1 MKKILFKSAAVLTSL
16 VLVFMFVA
24 MNFKM
29 RPLAASS
36 KIYYV
41 TASVGETYETTGI
54 NYHCDEDGSYVI
66 YGTNSN
72 LATYET
78 AQPTSNLWSVEA
90 NPDDVNTGFSA
101 RYVCKAT
108 LTNLSPATR
117 YYYQIV
123 LGSEK
128 SKVYSFK
135 TPANDGSSTSFA
147 FLTDTQSADVNTFNK
162 VNDLAKALKLK
173 DQNLNMVYM
182 TGDIVDR
189 GGYSAQ
195 WDAFFKG
202 CTEFEGYQQGTL
214 PGNHEYYHDDDPGYI
229 DASFYNAFYNNPQNG
244 PSDRLNSS
252 YYFIYNEILFIN
264 LDTISRNN
272 IDLEAHKAWFRQVVA
287 EHPTRW
293 IIVGS
298 HAGCISAGVYAYDA
312 SYMMSNWQEVFE
324 ECQVDLALSGHEH
337 IYIRKELYYQ
347 GSRNEELGVTY
358 LVGPAAGQKDYAA
371 QTTEGFDQVLR
382 GNYRGQ
388 IIKTQGSKMTV
399 TLYDTS
405 GTSYASFTLN
415 AKRSGEP
422 WPLTD
427 QEMLDSIAYSY
438 NESDNTLDIT
448 WSPDLWGNIKSI
460 SCTGDDTWSQ
470 VISSSST
477 ELAYHRM
484 HAVYNDRNYTYTINL
499 LKSDGTTISKELPVT
514 FVQTVTPTFIRV
526 SSPGTIRVGE
536 TAQLSVV
543 LEPTGAPQEA
553 NYASEDPSIAIVDEN
568 GLITAVAPGST
579 KIVIT
584 TPNNPNLERKLTVRV
599 AYPEGT
605 YQIAYNLDGGTN
617 ASDAPVSYQKGVG
630 TALPTPT
637 KEGYTFLGWY
647 NGETKYENIP
657 TTAEGNISL
666 TARWE
671 VASTPTPPDTPTE
684 PEPEKSGCGCKKS
697 LDYIFALTASLSLLV
712 ILLKKKH

>member
-16 VLVFMFVA
+16 AIIFMFVA
-24 MNFKM
+24 MNLKA
-29 RPLAASS
+29 RPQAASS

-41 TASVGETYETTGI
+41 TTSVGETYETTGI

-66 YGTNSN
+66 YGTNAN

-78 AQPTSNLWSVEA
+78 AQSTSTLWSVEQ
-90 NPDDVNTGFSA
+90 NPDDVNTGFA
-101 RYVCKAT
+101 ERYVCKAT
-108 LTNLSPATR
+108 LTNLLPATR

-128 SKVYSFK
+128 SKVYNFK
-135 TPANDGSSTSFA
+135 TPANDGSSTSFL
-147 FLTDTQSADVNTFNK
+147 FLTDTQSADEGTFGK
-162 VNDLAKALKLK
+162 VNNLVKAIKIK

-244 PSDRLNSS
+244 PSDRMNSS

-272 IDLEAHKAWFRQVVA
+272 IDLAAHKAWFRKVVA
-287 EHPTRW
+287 ENPTRW

-298 HAGCISAGVYAYDA
+298 HAGCISAGVYASDA
-312 SYMMSNWQEVFE
+312 SYMMSNWQQVFE

-347 GSRNEELGVTY
+347 GERNEELGVTY

-371 QTTEGFDQVLR
+371 QSTVGFDQVLR

-399 TLYDTS
+399 TLYDTT
-405 GTSYASFTLN
+405 GETYASFVLN

-422 WPLTD
+422 WPLED
-427 QEMLDSIAYSY
+427 EEMLDTISYTY
-438 NESDNTLDIT
+438 NENDSTLDIT
-448 WSPDLWGNIKSI
+448 WSPDLWGNVKSV
-460 SCTGDDTWSQ
+460 SCTGDDSWSQ

-477 ELAYHRM
+477 ELAFHRM
-484 HAVYNDRNYTYTINL
+484 HAIYNDRNYTYTINL
-499 LKSDGTTISKELPVT
+499 LKSDGTTISKEIKVI
-514 FVQTVTPTFIRV
+514 FVQSVKPTFIKV
-526 SSPGTIRVGE
+526 TSPGTIKVGE
-536 TAQLSVV
+536 TTQLNVS
-543 LEPTGAPQEA
+543 LDPSDAPQEV
-553 NYASEDPSIAIVDEN
+553 NFEVEDPSIASIDAN
-568 GLITAVAPGST
+568 GLITALAPGST

-584 TPNNPNLERKLTVRV
+584 TPNNTALKRNVTIRV
-599 AYPEGT
+599 TPPEGT
-605 YQIAYNLDGGTN
+605 YQIAYNLDGGEN
-617 ASDAPVSYQKGVG
+617 ASNAPKTYQKGVG
-630 TALPTPT
+630 TALPIPT
-637 KEGYTFLGWY
+637 KVGYTFLGWY
-647 NGETKYENIP
+647 NGETKYESIP

-671 VASTPTPPDTPTE
+671 LTPTTPVPPITVETKPG
-684 PEPEKSGCGCKKS
+684 GCGCKKS
-697 LDYIFALTASLSLLV
+697 LDYIFTLTASLGLLIV
-712 ILLKKKH
+712 LLKKKH